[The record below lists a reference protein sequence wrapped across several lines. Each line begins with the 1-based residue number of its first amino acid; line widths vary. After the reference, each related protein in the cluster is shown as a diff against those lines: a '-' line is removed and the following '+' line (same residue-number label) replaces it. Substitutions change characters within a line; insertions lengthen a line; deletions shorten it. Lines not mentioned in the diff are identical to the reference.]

1 MRLFQEIEKCFPEMR
16 KHRIEW
22 LKRNPTLGDSQAKSD
37 MILWIEATYLQENS
51 SIYQLFWKAGVKT
64 RRTMANHMLI
74 WHMYD
79 WNLETRK

>member
-37 MILWIEATYLQENS
+37 MILWIEANAHLAY
-51 SIYQLFWKAGVKT
+51 V
-64 RRTMANHMLI
+64 
-74 WHMYD
+74 
-79 WNLETRK
+79 